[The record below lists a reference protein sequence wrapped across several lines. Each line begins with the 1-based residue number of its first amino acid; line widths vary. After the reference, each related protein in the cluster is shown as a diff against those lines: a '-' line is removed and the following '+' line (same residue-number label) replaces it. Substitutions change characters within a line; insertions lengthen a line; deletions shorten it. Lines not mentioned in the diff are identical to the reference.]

1 MVATVRH
8 HAQPIGGASRRQ
20 PIAARG
26 ASRMVAKEPL
36 AARLPKPDFGG
47 LASGVKRLGWP
58 LLLLALGVGT
68 YEGAQRL
75 LPYADRPIAKVSVQG
90 ELSYIS
96 QQAVQERIA
105 PYVSASF
112 FTVDLTGL
120 RTDLERMPWIARA
133 EVRRVWPDQVAI
145 TLEEQ
150 LPIARWGDG
159 ALLNNQGRAFAPR
172 EAANYEHL
180 PLLSGPQR
188 AQQQVMQQY
197 QVLSQLLRPLG
208 FSIGSLELREH
219 GSWFISTAQ
228 GVDIL
233 LGRDHLVDKMR
244 RLASIHDKVLKQ
256 QIANIARIDL
266 RYANGLAVA
275 WREPVA
281 PEAAGKALA
290 APVNRGE
297 Q

>member
-1 MVATVRH
+1 MGATLRH
-8 HAQPIGGASRRQ
+8 PQPIGGATRRQ

-36 AARLPKPDFGG
+36 AARLPKPDFSG
-47 LASGVKRLGWP
+47 LKRLLWP
-58 LLLLALGVGT
+58 LLLVGLGCAT
-68 YEGAQRL
+68 YELAQRL
-75 LPYADRPIAKVSVQG
+75 IPYADRPIARVSVQG

-105 PYVSASF
+105 PFIASSF
-112 FTVDLTGL
+112 FTVDMTGM
-120 RTDLERMPWIARA
+120 RAELERMPWIARA
-133 EVRRVWPDQVAI
+133 EVRRVWPDQVSI
-145 TLEEQ
+145 RLEEQ
-150 LPIARWGDG
+150 LPVARWGNE
-159 ALLNNQGRAFAPR
+159 ALLNNQGQAFAPR
-172 EAANYEHL
+172 ELTHYENL

-197 QVLSQLLRPLG
+197 QVLSQMLRPLG
-208 FSIGSLELREH
+208 FSIAALELREH
-219 GSWFISTAQ
+219 GSWFISTGQ

-233 LGRDHLVDKMR
+233 LGRDHLVEKMR
-244 RLASIHDKVLKQ
+244 RFSAIYDKVLKE

-275 WREPVA
+275 WRTPVA
-281 PEAAGKALA
+281 PTAAEPA
-290 APVNRGE
+290 AV

>member
-1 MVATVRH
+1 MAATLRH
-8 HAQPIGGASRRQ
+8 SQPVGGATRRQ

-36 AARLPKPDFGG
+36 AARLPRPD
-47 LASGVKRLGWP
+47 LSGFKRLLWP
-58 LLLLALGVGT
+58 LALLLLGFAT

-75 LPYADRPIAKVSVQG
+75 IPYADRPIARVSVQG

-105 PYVSASF
+105 PFIASSF
-112 FTVDLTGL
+112 FTVDMTGM
-120 RTDLERMPWIARA
+120 RAELERMPWIARA
-133 EVRRVWPDQVAI
+133 EVRRVWPDQVSI
-145 TLEEQ
+145 RLEEQ
-150 LPIARWGDG
+150 LPVARWGNE
-159 ALLNNQGRAFAPR
+159 ALLNNQGQAFAPR
-172 EAANYEHL
+172 ELTHYENL

-197 QVLSQLLRPLG
+197 QVLSQMLRPMG
-208 FSIGSLELREH
+208 FSIAALELREH
-219 GSWFISTAQ
+219 GSWFISTGQ

-233 LGRDHLVDKMR
+233 LGRDHLVEKMR
-244 RLASIHDKVLKQ
+244 RFSAIYDKVLKE
-256 QIANIARIDL
+256 QITNIARIDL

-275 WREPVA
+275 WRTPVA
-281 PEAAGKALA
+281 PTAAEPA
-290 APVNRGE
+290 AV

>member
-1 MVATVRH
+1 
-8 HAQPIGGASRRQ
+8 
-20 PIAARG
+20 
-26 ASRMVAKEPL
+26 MVAKEPL
-36 AARLPKPDFGG
+36 AARLPKADFAG
-47 LASGVKRLGWP
+47 LAHGIKRLGWP
-58 LLLLALGVGT
+58 LLLVALGLGT

-75 LPYADRPIAKVSVQG
+75 LPYADRPIARVSVQG

-105 PYVSASF
+105 PFVSASF
-112 FTVDLTGL
+112 FTVDLAGL
-120 RTDLERMPWIARA
+120 RTELERMPWIARA
-133 EVRRVWPDQVAI
+133 EVRRVWPDQVSI

-150 LPIARWGDG
+150 LPVARWGDG

-197 QVLSQLLRPLG
+197 QMLSQLLRPLG
-208 FSIGSLELREH
+208 FTIGSLELREH

-281 PEAAGKALA
+281 PTAAEPA
-290 APVNRGE
+290 AVQN
-297 Q
+297 